1 MRYPRCLAIFLGL
14 LSLLGLLVAGCAG
27 TRPAREL
34 SRETLSQVVEYE
46 QQVREASR
54 LLQAHYRRV
63 LKDVGDDYKSMQ
75 NTVEVTS
82 RAVAAED
89 AVDQLMADGY
99 SAKRFRDYLTGVAE
113 STATERARYATLR
126 AKLIAAENQAI
137 KEMTVEEAALKVTRS
152 KLEFLQR
159 EPSLRDRADQI
170 GPLLEAAIKVLRPA
184 KPTTGGGS

>member
-1 MRYPRCLAIFLGL
+1 MRDPRCIAIVLGL
-14 LSLLGLLVAGCAG
+14 LSLLAAGCAG

-54 LLQAHYRRV
+54 LLQAYYRRV
-63 LKDVGDDYKSMQ
+63 LKDVGDDYKLMQ
-75 NTVEVTS
+75 NNIERSS

-89 AVDQLMADGY
+89 AVDRLIADGY
-99 SAKRFRDYLTGVAE
+99 SAKRFRDYLTDVAE
-113 STATERARYATLR
+113 ATASERARYATLR
-126 AKLIAAENQAI
+126 GKLIAAENQAI
-137 KEMTVEEAALKVTRS
+137 KDVTVEESALKVTRS

-170 GPLLEAAIKVLRPA
+170 GPLLEAAMKALRPA

>member
-1 MRYPRCLAIFLGL
+1 MRYPRCFAIFLG
-14 LSLLGLLVAGCAG
+14 LLGLLVAGCAG

-54 LLQAHYRRV
+54 LLQAYYRRV
-63 LKDVGDDYKSMQ
+63 LKDVGDDYKSMER
-75 NTVEVTS
+75 NVERAS
-82 RAVAAED
+82 RGVVADD
-89 AVDQLMADGY
+89 AVDQLIADGY
-99 SAKRFRDYLTGVAE
+99 SAKRFRDYLTDVAQV
-113 STATERARYATLR
+113 TASERARYATLR
-126 AKLIAAENQAI
+126 GKLIAAENQAI
-137 KEMTVEEAALKVTRS
+137 KDVTVEESALKVTRS

-170 GPLLEAAIKVLRPA
+170 APLLEAAIKALRKA